1 MTTRNNPARYDP
13 VIKVTPQ
20 EAELNKRTMGKKDA
34 AERDPRGEDPFGHKQ
49 TDEKPDVNPDSSE
62 DAKPES

>member
-20 EAELNKRTMGKKDA
+20 EAELNKRTMGKKGA
-34 AERDPRGEDPFGHKQ
+34 AERDPRGEDPF
-49 TDEKPDVNPDSSE
+49 SSE
-62 DAKPES
+62 QISGEQEADSEASGDAEK

>member
-20 EAELNKRTMGKKDA
+20 EAELNKRTMGKKAA
-34 AERDPRGEDPFGHKQ
+34 AESDPRGEDPFSHEQ
-49 TDEKPDVNPDSSE
+49 ISDEPEADASE
-62 DAKPES
+62 HESKKS